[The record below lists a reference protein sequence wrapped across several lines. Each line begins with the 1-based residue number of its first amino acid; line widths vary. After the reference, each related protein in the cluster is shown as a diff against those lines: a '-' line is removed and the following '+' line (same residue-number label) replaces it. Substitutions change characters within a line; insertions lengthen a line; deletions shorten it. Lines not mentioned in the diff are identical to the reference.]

1 MSTAQQA
8 DVATS
13 LSIVNTLLALEAVHK
28 RGVILVDPADLQA
41 LADEVKRLSKDDG
54 ECYA

>member
-8 DVATS
+8 NVATS

-54 ECYA
+54 EC